1 MIYTIRQ
8 FCFNLK
14 IAFKCNSKIDE
25 RNVSVPLLSVETV
38 LGMMTNL
45 PCNITPSV
53 PGDQVLIVLW
63 YKDGYGKPIYS
74 FDLRHEAGGEEDGGK
89 LWARSDSGDDI
100 PRAQLNV
107 NSHPTAFLALFGVK
121 EKDGGT
127 YRCRVD
133 FKKSPTRFWK
143 VELTVIGRLAL
154 LSGKH
159 RGLCRHNPLNHPLTI
174 LIRG

>member
-1 MIYTIRQ
+1 MLIL
-8 FCFNLK
+8 FVFP
-14 IAFKCNSKIDE
+14 
-25 RNVSVPLLSVETV
+25 VPLLSVETV

-74 FDLRHEAGGEEDGGK
+74 FDLRQEGEEGEEAGK
-89 LWARSDSGDDI
+89 LWAREDGGKV

-107 NSHPTAFLALFGVK
+107 DSHPTAFLALFGVK
-121 EKDGGT
+121 EKDGGS

-143 VELTVIGRLAL
+143 VDLTVIGRNQAVH
-154 LSGKH
+154 LS
-159 RGLCRHNPLNHPLTI
+159 
-174 LIRG
+174 

>member
-1 MIYTIRQ
+1 MVR
-8 FCFNLK
+8 C
-14 IAFKCNSKIDE
+14 E
-25 RNVSVPLLSVETV
+25 RWTGTDYLISITSWQGLLDFTRHVSVPLLSVETV

-74 FDLRHEAGGEEDGGK
+74 FDLRPRARGQEEEGK
-89 LWARSDSGDDI
+89 LWASEDGDNT

-107 NSHPTAFLALFGVK
+107 NSRPTAFLALFGVK

-143 VELTVIGRLAL
+143 VQLTVIGGWCFMSPAERERRI
-154 LSGKH
+154 SQI
-159 RGLCRHNPLNHPLTI
+159 CI
-174 LIRG
+174 

>member
-1 MIYTIRQ
+1 MESREVPPISRHLVMLM
-8 FCFNLK
+8 FSL
-14 IAFKCNSKIDE
+14 A
-25 RNVSVPLLSVETV
+25 VPLLSVETV

-74 FDLRHEAGGEEDGGK
+74 FDLRHEATGEEEEEGKLWASEDGGK
-89 LWARSDSGDDI
+89 V

-107 NSHPTAFLALFGVK
+107 DSHPTAFLALFGVK
-121 EKDGGT
+121 EKDGGS

-143 VELTVIGRLAL
+143 VDLTVIGR
-154 LSGKH
+154 
-159 RGLCRHNPLNHPLTI
+159 N
-174 LIRG
+174 

>member
-1 MIYTIRQ
+1 
-8 FCFNLK
+8 
-14 IAFKCNSKIDE
+14 
-25 RNVSVPLLSVETV
+25 
-38 LGMMTNL
+38 MMTNL

-74 FDLRHEAGGEEDGGK
+74 FDLRHQARSRGSQEEEGK
-89 LWARSDSGDDI
+89 LWASEDGDNI

-107 NSHPTAFLALFGVK
+107 RSQPTAFLALFGVK

-143 VELTVIGRLAL
+143 VELTVIG
-154 LSGKH
+154 GYWV
-159 RGLCRHNPLNHPLTI
+159 I
-174 LIRG
+174 LVNNGRWVILVSSDR

>member
-1 MIYTIRQ
+1 M
-8 FCFNLK
+8 
-14 IAFKCNSKIDE
+14 
-25 RNVSVPLLSVETV
+25 ETV

-74 FDLRHEAGGEEDGGK
+74 FDLRHQTRGRGSEEEGK
-89 LWARSDSGDDI
+89 LWASEDGDNI

-107 NSHPTAFLALFGVK
+107 RSQPTAFLSLFGVK

-143 VELTVIGRLAL
+143 VELTVIGG
-154 LSGKH
+154 SYYKFS
-159 RGLCRHNPLNHPLTI
+159 
-174 LIRG
+174 IRSLQNGGI